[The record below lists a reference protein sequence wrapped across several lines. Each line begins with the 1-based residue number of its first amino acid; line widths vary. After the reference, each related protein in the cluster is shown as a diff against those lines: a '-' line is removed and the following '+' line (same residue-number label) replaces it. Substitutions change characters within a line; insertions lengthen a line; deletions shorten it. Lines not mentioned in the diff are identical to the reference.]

1 MIQVGL
7 AAPRRA
13 LGLTGLVLGAAVL
26 RALLL
31 PLGDLLSTLVFGGCL
46 MAIALREGT
55 APTLPS
61 PRGGGKF
68 ALLSPASGGGKWALL
83 SPASGG
89 GKFALP
95 GFASGGGK
103 WSVLSRASAAGE
115 MGRVRSI
122 FVGLLVGAVLL
133 APLAA
138 GSFSARGL
146 DGFWTWAALAAMMA
160 TLEEIAIRGAL
171 FKAWS
176 NEAGPVAAIVA
187 GALVFALIHLP
198 RYGWGAMP
206 LDAAVGLALGGLRA
220 LTGRVL
226 PCAVAHTIA
235 DWGAWFWA

>member
-1 MIQVGL
+1 MQVGL

-31 PLGDLLSTLVFGGCL
+31 PLGDLPSTLMFGGCL
-46 MAIALREGT
+46 MAIAWANGVVS
-55 APTLPS
+55 APEARWG
-61 PRGGGKF
+61 RGR
-68 ALLSPASGGGKWALL
+68 ALI
-83 SPASGG
+83 
-89 GKFALP
+89 
-95 GFASGGGK
+95 
-103 WSVLSRASAAGE
+103 AG
-115 MGRVRSI
+115 V
-122 FVGLLVGAVLL
+122 LVGAVLL

-138 GSFSARGL
+138 GPLSARGL
-146 DGFWTWAALAAMMA
+146 NGFWTWAALAALIA

-176 NEAGPVAAIVA
+176 DEAGPVAAIVA
-187 GALVFALIHLP
+187 GAVVFALIHLP

>member
-1 MIQVGL
+1 VIQVGL

-31 PLGDLLSTLVFGGCL
+31 PLGDLPSTLVFGGCL
-46 MAIALREGT
+46 LAIAWLERS

-61 PRGGGKF
+61 PRGGGVV
-68 ALLSPASGGGKWALL
+68 
-83 SPASGG
+83 
-89 GKFALP
+89 P
-95 GFASGGGK
+95 GVSRVG
-103 WSVLSRASAAGE
+103 SV
-115 MGRVRSI
+115 V
-122 FVGLLVGAVLL
+122 VGVLVGAVLL
-133 APLAA
+133 APLTA

-146 DGFWTWAALAAMMA
+146 DGFWTWAALAALIA

-176 NEAGPVAAIVA
+176 DEAGPVAAIVA
-187 GALVFALIHLP
+187 GAVVFALIHLP

-206 LDAAVGLALGGLRA
+206 LDAAVGLAIGGLRA

>member
-1 MIQVGL
+1 VIQVGL

-31 PLGDLLSTLVFGGCL
+31 PLGDLPSTLVFGGCL
-46 MAIALREGT
+46 MAIAWFERE

-61 PRGGGKF
+61 PRGGGKLS
-68 ALLSPASGGGKWALL
+68 ALSPASGGGL
-83 SPASGG
+83 SPG
-89 GKFALP
+89 
-95 GFASGGGK
+95 
-103 WSVLSRASAAGE
+103 V
-115 MGRVRSI
+115 GRVGS
-122 FVGLLVGAVLL
+122 VVTGVLVGAVLL
-133 APLAA
+133 APQAA
-138 GSFSARGL
+138 GPFSARGL
-146 DGFWTWAALAAMMA
+146 NGFWTWAVLAALIA

-176 NEAGPVAAIVA
+176 DEAGPVAAIVV
-187 GALVFALIHLP
+187 GAFVFALIHLP

>member
-1 MIQVGL
+1 VIQVGL

-31 PLGDLLSTLVFGGCL
+31 PLGDLPSTLLFGGCL
-46 MAIALREGT
+46 MAIGWAAGG
-55 APTLPS
+55 APSL
-61 PRGGGKF
+61 
-68 ALLSPASGGGKWALL
+68 ASGGGKV
-83 SPASGG
+83 GTVG
-89 GKFALP
+89 Y
-95 GFASGGGK
+95 
-103 WSVLSRASAAGE
+103 VVAG
-115 MGRVRSI
+115 V
-122 FVGLLVGAVLL
+122 LVGAVLL
-133 APLAA
+133 LPLAA
-138 GSFSARGL
+138 GSLSARGL
-146 DGFWTWAALAAMMA
+146 DGFWTWAALAALIA
-160 TLEEIAIRGAL
+160 TLEEIAIRGTL

-187 GALVFALIHLP
+187 GAAVFALIHLP

>member
-1 MIQVGL
+1 VIQVGL

-31 PLGDLLSTLVFGGCL
+31 PLGDLPSTLLFGGCL
-46 MAIALREGT
+46 MAIAWFERE

-61 PRGGGKF
+61 P
-68 ALLSPASGGGKWALL
+68 ASGGG
-83 SPASGG
+83 
-89 GKFALP
+89 
-95 GFASGGGK
+95 
-103 WSVLSRASAAGE
+103 E
-115 MGRVRSI
+115 MGRARSL

-133 APLAA
+133 VPLAA

-146 DGFWTWAALAAMMA
+146 DGFWSWAALAAMIA

-176 NEAGPVAAIVA
+176 DEAGPVAAIVA